1 LHTSSVVSDS
11 IYAINILLGAQKMK
25 AWETSANPD
34 SLQIQLQQIEN
45 LRDVLYKPFL
55 DTTRFNLYLKRK
67 KEMLRVY

>member
-1 LHTSSVVSDS
+1 
-11 IYAINILLGAQKMK
+11 LGAQKMK

-45 LRDVLYKPFL
+45 LRDVLYKPLL